1 MASTYDLVNYD
12 SDEERERQPIVPFAK
27 LASAAFF
34 MAGLLE
40 QAGIT
45 YGLMGGL
52 AVAFLGSNRATRDVD
67 MAFQASGKMRDIWR
81 IVEAEPRL
89 IIPNTKLVSNIV
101 KVFVRTGPN
110 YDGCVNVL
118 HVEVDLIESGYQN
131 SPRELSA
138 NRRQISINTTVGMQM
153 IYIMAPVFLMRGKMA
168 AFAARQR
175 LADMEDIQHLVRTYG
190 TEIRAAVD
198 HLDPDT
204 VTTFLE
210 ILSPVNLARWK
221 TFFGR

>member
-12 SDEERERQPIVPFAK
+12 SDEERERQPIVPFAN

-34 MAGLLE
+34 VAGLLE

-110 YDGCVNVL
+110 YDGCINVL
-118 HVEVDLIESGYQN
+118 HVEVDLIES
-131 SPRELSA
+131 
-138 NRRQISINTTVGMQM
+138 
-153 IYIMAPVFLMRGKMA
+153 APVFLMRGKMA

-190 TEIRAAVD
+190 TGIRAAVD

>member
-12 SDEERERQPIVPFAK
+12 SDEERERQPIVPFAN

-81 IVEAEPRL
+81 IVEAEPR
-89 IIPNTKLVSNIV
+89 
-101 KVFVRTGPN
+101 
-110 YDGCVNVL
+110 
-118 HVEVDLIESGYQN
+118 
-131 SPRELSA
+131 
-138 NRRQISINTTVGMQM
+138 
-153 IYIMAPVFLMRGKMA
+153 YI
-168 AFAARQR
+168 R
-175 LADMEDIQHLVRTYG
+175 LAL
-190 TEIRAAVD
+190 
-198 HLDPDT
+198 
-204 VTTFLE
+204 
-210 ILSPVNLARWK
+210 
-221 TFFGR
+221 

>member
-12 SDEERERQPIVPFAK
+12 SDEERERQPIVPFAN

-110 YDGCVNVL
+110 YDGCINVL
-118 HVEVDLIESGYQN
+118 HVEVDLIES
-131 SPRELSA
+131 
-138 NRRQISINTTVGMQM
+138 
-153 IYIMAPVFLMRGKMA
+153 APVFLMRGKMA

-198 HLDPDT
+198 YLDPDT

>member
-12 SDEERERQPIVPFAK
+12 SDEERERHPIVPFPN

-67 MAFQASGKMRDIWR
+67 MAFQAPGKMRDIWR

-89 IIPNTKLVSNIV
+89 IIPNTKLVSNIL

-110 YDGCVNVL
+110 FDGCVNAL
-118 HVEVDLIESGYQN
+118 HVEVDLIESGK
-131 SPRELSA
+131 
-138 NRRQISINTTVGMQM
+138 
-153 IYIMAPVFLMRGKMA
+153 F
-168 AFAARQR
+168 
-175 LADMEDIQHLVRTYG
+175 
-190 TEIRAAVD
+190 
-198 HLDPDT
+198 
-204 VTTFLE
+204 VTTYEMLV
-210 ILSPVNLARWK
+210 IS
-221 TFFGR
+221 

>member
-1 MASTYDLVNYD
+1 
-12 SDEERERQPIVPFAK
+12 
-27 LASAAFF
+27 
-34 MAGLLE
+34 
-40 QAGIT
+40 
-45 YGLMGGL
+45 
-52 AVAFLGSNRATRDVD
+52 
-67 MAFQASGKMRDIWR
+67 
-81 IVEAEPRL
+81 
-89 IIPNTKLVSNIV
+89 
-101 KVFVRTGPN
+101 
-110 YDGCVNVL
+110 
-118 HVEVDLIESGYQN
+118 
-131 SPRELSA
+131 
-138 NRRQISINTTVGMQM
+138 MQM
-153 IYIMAPVFLMRGKMA
+153 IYIIAPVFLMRGKMA

>member
-12 SDEERERQPIVPFAK
+12 SDEERERQPIVPFAN

-110 YDGCVNVL
+110 YDGCINVL
-118 HVEVDLIESGYQN
+118 HVEVDLIES
-131 SPRELSA
+131 
-138 NRRQISINTTVGMQM
+138 
-153 IYIMAPVFLMRGKMA
+153 APVFLMRGKMA